1 MYNELAYTQKF
12 ILAYSK
18 VGLVGFIR
26 SLFGP
31 RLSGLSGTKN
41 LSGTKK
47 VLYITNGNGWKRKK
61 KVIQTHCYQGVNQRK
76 SSWDFLIS

>member
-1 MYNELAYTQKF
+1 MYNELAYTQRF

-47 VLYITNGNGWKRKK
+47 VLYITNGNG
-61 KVIQTHCYQGVNQRK
+61 
-76 SSWDFLIS
+76 